1 MVSGYHVPMRILLP
15 LLIALALFAQDPPAG
30 APQQKKARPAPK
42 NLKVLTAEEYGP
54 LMRTYT
60 AALGVQCTYCHAP
73 GGNFAS
79 DENPHKDVA
88 RTMITMVKEMNSK
101 YLAGK
106 KEVTCYT
113 CHRGAEEPLT
123 APPETPKAQ

>member
-1 MVSGYHVPMRILLP
+1 MRILVP
-15 LLIALALFAQDPPAG
+15 LLLVLALYAQDPPAG

-60 AALGVQCTYCHAP
+60 AALGVQCTECHIQ
-73 GGNFAS
+73 GNFAS
-79 DENPHKDVA
+79 DENPKKDIA
-88 RTMITMVKEMNSK
+88 RTMITMVKDMNSK

-113 CHRGAEEPLT
+113 CHRGAEQPLT
-123 APPETPKAQ
+123 APPAAPPAE